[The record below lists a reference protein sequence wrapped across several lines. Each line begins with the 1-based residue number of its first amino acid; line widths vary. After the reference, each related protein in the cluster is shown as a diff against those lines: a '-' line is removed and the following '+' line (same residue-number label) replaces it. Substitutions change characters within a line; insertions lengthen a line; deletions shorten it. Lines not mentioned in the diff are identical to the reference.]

1 MLDPG
6 AAQVLEM
13 IRAAGRPPWHT
24 LSPDEARAS
33 YLAGRQVT
41 APEPVPVAEV
51 RDLTA
56 AGPHGPIPL
65 RLYRPAAAP
74 PTASPVLVFFHGGGW
89 VIGDLETHD
98 GVCRHLAER
107 SGCVVIAVD
116 YRLAPEHKF
125 PAALDD
131 AFAAANWVA
140 ARADA
145 LGLDPMRLAVGG
157 DSAGG
162 TLAAACCLLAR
173 EAGGSPAIAYQMLL
187 YPATDFAMDTPS
199 HRQFAEGHLLTLDSM
214 VWFRDLYLNGPSDME
229 DWRASPLRAGS
240 LAGLPPAFVLT
251 ASHDPLR
258 DEGERYARRL
268 IEAGTPVTVWR
279 APGQIHGFLPQGKDH
294 RRRGPRA
301 GPLGR
306 RAESGAREVTQRPSA
321 AGVPDASGPDGECTK
336 RRRNGLCPPPPWPPT
351 RVLLARVLADPVD
364 WHRTGD

>member
-1 MLDPG
+1 MMLDPG

-65 RLYRPAAAP
+65 RLYRPAKAP

-89 VIGDLETHD
+89 VIGDLESHD

-131 AFAAANWVA
+131 AFAAASWVA
-140 ARADA
+140 AQADT
-145 LGLDPMRLAVGG
+145 LGLDPVRLAVGG

-214 VWFRDLYLNGPSDME
+214 VWFRDHYLNGPSDME
-229 DWRASPLRAGS
+229 DWRASPLRAAS

-268 IEAGTPVTVWR
+268 IETGTPVTVWR
-279 APGQIHGFLPQGKDH
+279 APGQIHGFLPQGKIIAA
-294 RRRGPRA
+294 A
-301 GPLGR
+301 GHALDLLADALKAALGR
-306 RAESGAREVTQRPSA
+306 
-321 AGVPDASGPDGECTK
+321 
-336 RRRNGLCPPPPWPPT
+336 
-351 RVLLARVLADPVD
+351 
-364 WHRTGD
+364 